1 MSTEIKLFEY
11 EFIVRESHLDTFGHV
26 NNATYLTLYEEARW
40 EMIESN
46 GWGLKRIQKEKRGPV
61 ITNINISY
69 RREITLREKIKVQT
83 KFKDFINSK
92 ICRFEQVMYGQ
103 EGKVRSSVIIEAGL
117 FDLENRKLLA
127 PDNEWMESIGVTGDW
142 QGLIPQ

>member
-1 MSTEIKLFEY
+1 MSAEIKLFEY

-83 KFKDFINSK
+83 KFKDFVNSK

-103 EGKVRSSVIIEAGL
+103 EGKIRSSVIIEAGL

-127 PDNEWMESIGVTGDW
+127 PDNEWMESIGVTGEW